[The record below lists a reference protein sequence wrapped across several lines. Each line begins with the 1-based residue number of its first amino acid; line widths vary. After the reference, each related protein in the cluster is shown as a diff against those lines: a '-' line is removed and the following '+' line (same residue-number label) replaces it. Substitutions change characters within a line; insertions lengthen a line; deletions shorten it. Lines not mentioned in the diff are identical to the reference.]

1 MWLSEGPNGSH
12 ESVHTFTV
20 WRDTRPWLQLSR
32 KPCCLDNWKTSIT
45 PLSGQI
51 ARFLSLPLC
60 AVSSFLFYF
69 YFWYL
74 LAEPSGLLS
83 LFISAHTPLPFSPP
97 SPITLFF
104 IPLSHKT
111 MLTLESSCYGPIS
124 RDLTSKTEGTI
135 PSLLSS
141 PLVVQSDRRLPLPL
155 RPLCRLESNRVIP
168 FLLLFSRV
176 GLYRGLSPRAIL
188 CLSECCTV
196 LLS

>member
-1 MWLSEGPNGSH
+1 MGHMRVYTRSLYEGTQDHGCNCPGNPVVLTI
-12 ESVHTFTV
+12 E
-20 WRDTRPWLQLSR
+20 RP
-32 KPCCLDNWKTSIT
+32 
-45 PLSGQI
+45 
-51 ARFLSLPLC
+51 LSLPCLAKLHDFC
-60 AVSSFLFYF
+60 LSPPVRPVSSFLFYF

-74 LAEPSGLLS
+74 LAEPSGPLS

-124 RDLTSKTEGTI
+124 HDLTSKTEGTI

-141 PLVVQSDRRLPLPL
+141 SLVVQSNRRLPLPL

-188 CLSECCTV
+188 CLFECCTV